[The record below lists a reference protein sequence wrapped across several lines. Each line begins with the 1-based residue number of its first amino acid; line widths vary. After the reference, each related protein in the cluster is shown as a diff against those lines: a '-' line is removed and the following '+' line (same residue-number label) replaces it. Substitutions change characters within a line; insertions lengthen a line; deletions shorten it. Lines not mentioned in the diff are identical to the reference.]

1 MAYKLHLQCSYLAVL
16 GIIQNTW
23 EQWIVKEKISPVS
36 DIWHGNLH
44 PRKLE
49 CSKRRPLNF
58 IVLLFCAT
66 LDMELNK
73 FQAENWVTQILK
85 YWGNSNYLHR
95 GGLITEFFKILDPFS
110 KNLPNHYPEFLLFQ
124 LKSSE
129 W

>member
-1 MAYKLHLQCSYLAVL
+1 MFMTDKNYICSVCSYLAVL

-66 LDMELNK
+66 SDMELNK
-73 FQAENWVTQILK
+73 FQAENWVTQ
-85 YWGNSNYLHR
+85 NSLRFWNI
-95 GGLITEFFKILDPFS
+95 GKTAICTKVA
-110 KNLPNHYPEFLLFQ
+110 
-124 LKSSE
+124 
-129 W
+129 